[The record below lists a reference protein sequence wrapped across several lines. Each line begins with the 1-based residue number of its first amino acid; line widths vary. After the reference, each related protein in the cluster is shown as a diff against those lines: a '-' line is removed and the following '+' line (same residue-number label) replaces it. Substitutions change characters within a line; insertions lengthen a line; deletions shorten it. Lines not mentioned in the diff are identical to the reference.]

1 MKLFKGFIFSFLLIF
16 STNYYATDIVVNSSG
31 QPGTYTTLSAALTAA
46 ASSGDRILIPSTITL
61 IEDITINKS
70 VDIMPLTASN
80 NFFLEGDINITATA
94 GLEIRI
100 LGMNFSG
107 DLVCNTGTATE
118 TNRCHLYF
126 IDCKVTDPGTTDISA
141 EQIGLAFHVLY
152 CYMPDTNVSLKF
164 GEIIG
169 CHLNNFRVSNT
180 DQNFYNDTI
189 KIIANIFDSRTYS
202 NISTSFPSYPSS
214 DVFSC
219 YDNSSHYYNIANNFF
234 KFSNFSNGNRAK
246 LSIFGSNNQGNGKNQ
261 IINNTIVS
269 SISPGFYAQF
279 GMVITFYNNY
289 DGSVK
294 WSRPNTDVLNNIFIG
309 NSWDSY
315 NTYLVGLDVAGAI
328 SLPFIKYNCFS
339 SGGGQSSTFYSDN
352 ISNGIHELS
361 PRGDSHISGS
371 LVIDPSNYNM
381 TSAAFNS
388 TGYVISNNGKGVGGI
403 TTNSGKNEA
412 NSYDLDMT
420 RNDLGTYGGPYSME
434 NYWDSTATGKARI
447 YNLDMPFEIWSGQ
460 TPTIKASAVHTK

>member
-1 MKLFKGFIFSFLLIF
+1 V
-16 STNYYATDIVVNSSG
+16 TNYATDLVVNSSG
-31 QPGTYTTLSAALTAA
+31 QAGTYTTLSAALSAA

-70 VDIMPLTASN
+70 IDIMPQTEGN
-80 NFFLEGDINITATA
+80 YFYLEGDINITATA

-107 DLVCNTGTATE
+107 DLVCSSGTATE

-169 CHLNNFRVSNT
+169 CHLNNFIVSNT
-180 DQNFYNDTI
+180 DQSFYDDTI
-189 KIIANIFDSRTYS
+189 KILANIFDSRNYS
-202 NISTSFPSYPSS
+202 TISTSFPSYTTKEIY
-214 DVFSC
+214 SC
-219 YDNSSHYYNIANNFF
+219 YDNSSHYYIIANNFF
-234 KFSNFSNGNRAK
+234 KFSNYSNANRTK
-246 LSIFGSNNQGNGKNQ
+246 LSIFGSNNVGNGKNE

-269 SISPGFYAQF
+269 SISPGNYAQL
-279 GMVITFYNNY
+279 GMALTFHNDY

-309 NSWDSY
+309 NSWDSF

-339 SGGGQSSTFYSDN
+339 NGGGLSSDYYSDN
-352 ISNGIHELS
+352 INNGIHELS
-361 PRGDSHISGS
+361 PRGDAHIPAL

-381 TSAAFNS
+381 TSATFNS
-388 TGYVISNNGKGVGGI
+388 TGYVISKNGRGVGGI

-447 YNLDMPFEIWSGQ
+447 YHLDMPSEIWSGQ
-460 TPTIKASAVHTK
+460 TPTIKATAVHKK